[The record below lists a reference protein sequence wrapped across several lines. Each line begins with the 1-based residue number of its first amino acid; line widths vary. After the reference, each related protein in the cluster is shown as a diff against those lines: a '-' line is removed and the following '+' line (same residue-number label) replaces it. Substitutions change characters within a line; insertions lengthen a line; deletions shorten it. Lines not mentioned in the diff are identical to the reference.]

1 MFDSFLHFKLLWVGV
16 YSSTK
21 VFQDQSGRV
30 LVCIL
35 FRQLIVVHL
44 YQEVVPLFLVDRNQ
58 GAGLQRS
65 FNFLVGVRKHFKV
78 KVGECLLRVFVGRL
92 ALLAIHC
99 SLSRTVV
106 GVQWNS
112 KSIRCGGE
120 GFLLRRRIIFV
131 HKDGSEE
138 FVECRRLLDILT
150 E

>member
-1 MFDSFLHFKLLWVGV
+1 MVWFCW
-16 YSSTK
+16 SSRNCCCWMSTGASRFAEK
-21 VFQDQSGRV
+21 R
-30 LVCIL
+30 
-35 FRQLIVVHL
+35 RHNL
-44 YQEVVPLFLVDRNQ
+44 YQKVVPLFLVDRNQ